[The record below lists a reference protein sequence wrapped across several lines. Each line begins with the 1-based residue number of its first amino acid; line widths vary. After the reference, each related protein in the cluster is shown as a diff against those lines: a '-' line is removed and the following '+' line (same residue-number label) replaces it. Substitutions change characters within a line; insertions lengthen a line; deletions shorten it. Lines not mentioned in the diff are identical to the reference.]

1 MSKSTLVMIALGG
14 AVLGLTASLL
24 VNAALSQ
31 VSATSCTPVRI
42 LAVGGCDGDGL
53 CGVVARSQDEQVITG
68 KASYPVAGLLDCR
81 ESIDE

>member
-1 MSKSTLVMIALGG
+1 MIKSTLVMIALGG

-31 VSATSCTPVRI
+31 VSATSCTPVHVVAI
-42 LAVGGCDGDGL
+42 GGCDGDGT
-53 CGVVARSQDEQVITG
+53 CGVVAVTQDKEIVKG